1 MGGAGAAAAASSA
14 AATAAGG
21 AFSESAGDP
30 AAVDPS
36 AAAGGDG
43 FASVSLG
50 GVTAGAATVVWATLA
65 AAGGASLAF
74 STRVELCEKLSAALI
89 SGAWATSVVAGA
101 TRDVICRV
109 PEFRGG
115 S

>member
-1 MGGAGAAAAASSA
+1 MRAISQTHVELASRSLDPA
-14 AATAAGG
+14 KNV
-21 AFSESAGDP
+21 ESAGDP
-30 AAVDPS
+30 VAVDPF
-36 AAAGGDG
+36 AAGGGGG
-43 FASVSLG
+43 FISVATG
-50 GVTAGAATVVWATLA
+50 GVTAGAAPVVWATLA
-65 AAGGASLAF
+65 AAGGASLGF

-101 TRDVICRV
+101 TRDVLCRV

>member
-1 MGGAGAAAAASSA
+1 MRGAGGFASIATGVGGAAGLATFVRLGAAAAVA
-14 AATAAGG
+14 A
-21 AFSESAGDP
+21 
-30 AAVDPS
+30 
-36 AAAGGDG
+36 
-43 FASVSLG
+43 LG
-50 GVTAGAATVVWATLA
+50 
-65 AAGGASLAF
+65 F

>member
-1 MGGAGAAAAASSA
+1 M
-14 AATAAGG
+14 ATGAGG
-21 AFSESAGDP
+21 AVGSATF
-30 AAVDPS
+30 AR
-36 AAAGGDG
+36 GG
-43 FASVSLG
+43 
-50 GVTAGAATVVWATLA
+50 A
-65 AAGGASLAF
+65 AAGGASLGF

>member
-21 AFSESAGDP
+21 AFAESAGDP
-30 AAVDPS
+30 AAVDRFAS
-36 AAAGGDG
+36 RGAGGFISVSTGAGGAAGSAT
-43 FASVSLG
+43 FARL
-50 GVTAGAATVVWATLA
+50 GAAT
-65 AAGGASLAF
+65 GGASLGF

-89 SGAWATSVVAGA
+89 SEGGA
-101 TRDVICRV
+101 TTAGTLCTRDAICDL
-109 PEFRGG
+109 PEIRGG